1 MLKIISK
8 KISNRAA
15 DPSVNITANKYLEV
29 DNDLVSTELPTEED
43 IFEEFLMAEGVLQQH
58 VEEDS
63 SDEEETIISVR
74 TGRQALD
81 IVKKFLEQRDFTT
94 ENDVKYIRN
103 IIRRLDESVEKAK
116 RQTSFINQ

>member
-1 MLKIISK
+1 
-8 KISNRAA
+8 
-15 DPSVNITANKYLEV
+15 
-29 DNDLVSTELPTEED
+29 
-43 IFEEFLMAEGVLQQH
+43 MAEGVLQQH

-116 RQTSFINQ
+116 RQTSLTEFINQ